1 MQHYRQLQCERRQRA
16 PGSPTLAHSALRQ
29 HPLFTKPL
37 SIIVFVG
44 NVYFFHSNL
53 SFPQSQSSRQPARWS
68 PSRGRER
75 ENEIQHMPSVVKTH
89 QNPNRLSPSPPS
101 RGCKAIRSYFF
112 IFFSALSSPL
122 IHNCLSSLT
131 ADAGWLYGCTMT
143 RDCFNLLGGYHST
156 YISLFFP
163 RW

>member
-16 PGSPTLAHSALRQ
+16 PGSSTLAHSALRQ

-75 ENEIQHMPSVVKTH
+75 ENEIQHMPIVVKPH

-101 RGCKAIRSYFF
+101 RGCKAIRFYFF
-112 IFFSALSSPL
+112 INIIYFFQLLVLLLLSTTVSR
-122 IHNCLSSLT
+122 LSLRMQ
-131 ADAGWLYGCTMT
+131 AGCMVA
-143 RDCFNLLGGYHST
+143 R
-156 YISLFFP
+156 
-163 RW
+163 